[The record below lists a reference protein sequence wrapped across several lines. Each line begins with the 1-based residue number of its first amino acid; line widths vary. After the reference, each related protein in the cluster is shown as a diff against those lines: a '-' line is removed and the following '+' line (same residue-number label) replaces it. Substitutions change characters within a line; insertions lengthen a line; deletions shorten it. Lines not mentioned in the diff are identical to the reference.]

1 VQQASKPCFQV
12 KYFDGWFNWPYVNT
26 VALSKSPF
34 AKKFSVPAHGVKG
47 IPCEVPNL
55 WWKTGRKYSTVCSG
69 TFGNFPS
76 QPIVCTCIGL
86 GMIPSWAWHMAL
98 DQCSCCLQCCVLV
111 LADVDNPTESS
122 AKLREKTVA
131 GPVRMVF
138 VNFYSRNSTRAQD
151 PGLAPLEKRLDSRT
165 AQELKILA
173 CLHLKRSWTE
183 YLKTWLSKTIRWLLF
198 RSKWSRPFST
208 WGI

>member
-1 VQQASKPCFQV
+1 M
-12 KYFDGWFNWPYVNT
+12 YMYW
-26 VALSKSPF
+26 
-34 AKKFSVPAHGVKG
+34 
-47 IPCEVPNL
+47 
-55 WWKTGRKYSTVCSG
+55 TG
-69 TFGNFPS
+69 NDPE
-76 QPIVCTCIGL
+76 L
-86 GMIPSWAWHMAL
+86 GMHMAL

-183 YLKTWLSKTIRWLLF
+183 YLKT
-198 RSKWSRPFST
+198 
-208 WGI
+208 